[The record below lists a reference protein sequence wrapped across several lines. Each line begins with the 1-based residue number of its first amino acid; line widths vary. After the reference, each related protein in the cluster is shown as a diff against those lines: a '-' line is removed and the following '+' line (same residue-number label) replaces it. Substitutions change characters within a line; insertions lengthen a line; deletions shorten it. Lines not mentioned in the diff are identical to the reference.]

1 MQVEYY
7 KITPRA
13 RRRLKRRLATPE
25 GRREAARILYDAH
38 KILDWRIKNKG
49 FTLPPDEMEEHE
61 RIMAR
66 RGVYIPSASVGQ
78 AKETAQSLSASPMEM
93 VGMKMC
99 Q

>member
-13 RRRLKRRLATPE
+13 RRRLQRRLATPE
-25 GRREAARILYDAH
+25 GRREAARILYEGH
-38 KILDWRIKNKG
+38 KVLDWRIKNKG

-66 RGVYIPSASVGQ
+66 RGEP
-78 AKETAQSLSASPMEM
+78 EPE
-93 VGMKMC
+93 
-99 Q
+99 